1 MITFKESVKEDS
13 IIQFSEKIQCFVTK
27 RNFLTK
33 KTKEQKFEAEIFI
46 ARLSGE
52 ITK

>member
-1 MITFKESVKEDS
+1 MFCNE
-13 IIQFSEKIQCFVTK
+13 EKLF
-27 RNFLTK
+27 NEK